1 MGKTKKKKVQDPL
14 ETTMSLGDHLEEL
27 RSRLILAIIGLVI
40 GTIVCMVFGKW
51 IISVIERPYI
61 QVMGE
66 EARMMS
72 IAPAEGF
79 ASYMKITFIAGL
91 IITSPWVFYQLW
103 MFVAAGLYPHERK
116 YVQTT
121 VPFSAALFVAGA
133 MFFLFVV
140 ARITIRFLVFFN
152 ERILDVDSRFT
163 FPNYISFVTLLML
176 VFGLAFQTPIAIF
189 ILNKTGLVSIQT
201 FTKSRKYV
209 ILCVFIVG
217 AVLTPPDPIS
227 QITLAVPLYAL
238 FELGILLS
246 WISERRRKKAIAS
259 ED

>member
-1 MGKTKKKKVQDPL
+1 MGKTKKKKIRDPL
-14 ETTMSLGDHLEEL
+14 DTTMSLGDHLEEL
-27 RSRLILAIIGLVI
+27 RSRLILAIVGLAI
-40 GTIVCMVFGKW
+40 GTVLCMFFGKW
-51 IISVIERPYI
+51 IISIIERPYI

-91 IITSPWVFYQLW
+91 ILTSPWVFYQLW
-103 MFVAAGLYPHERK
+103 MFIATGLYPHERR
-116 YVQTT
+116 YVQTA
-121 VPFSAALFVAGA
+121 VPFSAVLFVSGA
-133 MFFLFVV
+133 LFFLFIV

-152 ERILDVDSRFT
+152 EQVLNVDSRFT

-176 VFGLAFQTPIAIF
+176 VFGIAFQTPIAIF
-189 ILNKTGLVSIQT
+189 ILNKTGLVTVKT
-201 FTKSRKYV
+201 FTKSRKFV
-209 ILCVFIVG
+209 ILGVFVVG
-217 AVLTPPDPIS
+217 ALLTPPDPIS

-246 WISERRRKKAIAS
+246 WISDRRKKKAITS
-259 ED
+259 NN

>member
-1 MGKTKKKKVQDPL
+1 M
-14 ETTMSLGDHLEEL
+14 
-27 RSRLILAIIGLVI
+27 A
-40 GTIVCMVFGKW
+40 FGKW
-51 IISVIERPYI
+51 IILVIERPYI

-103 MFVAAGLYPHERK
+103 MFIAAGLYPHERR

-121 VPFSAALFVAGA
+121 VPFSATLFVGGA
-133 MFFLFVV
+133 LFFLFVV
-140 ARITIRFLVFFN
+140 AKITIRFLVFFN
-152 ERILDVDSRFT
+152 ETVLNVDSRFT

-189 ILNKTGLVSIQT
+189 ILNKTGLVSIKT
-201 FTKSRKYV
+201 FTKSRRYV
-209 ILCVFIVG
+209 ILAVFVIG
-217 AVLTPPDPIS
+217 AVLTPPEPVS

-238 FELGILLS
+238 FELGILLC
-246 WISERRRKKAIAS
+246 WISERRKQKALAS
-259 ED
+259 KD